1 MHSASQASELQRGG
15 IGSTKDAEENAGEV
29 EVVEKEG
36 QQWRMWAEEEVAASA
51 ERVWGVVS
59 QFCSAEAW
67 LVGLNTCEKVEGE
80 ERIAGCVRLCKGSSD
95 FSAGGLTATGAVPRA
110 GGTGEWT
117 PAVVDAQAPKNW
129 SREKLLRLDD
139 SEMLLSYEVLD
150 SNLDLRGYSA
160 HLQVVNAGTSS
171 SSRSSSP
178 TESYSCCTL
187 RWTAQMD
194 PIPFTSKDR
203 ISDLLL
209 EVFRRNVQKLRH
221 IVCTS

>member
-1 MHSASQASELQRGG
+1 MHSASQASELQSSGAE
-15 IGSTKDAEENAGEV
+15 SEKDAEESAGEV
-29 EVVEKEG
+29 EAVEKEG
-36 QQWRMWAEEEVAASA
+36 QQWTMWAEEEVAASA

-67 LVGLNTCEKVEGE
+67 LVGLDTCEKVEGE

-95 FSAGGLTATGAVPRA
+95 FSAGGLIASGAVPPAGA

-117 PAVVDAQAPKNW
+117 PAVVAAQAPKNW
-129 SREKLLRLDD
+129 SRERLLRLDD

-150 SNLDLRGYSA
+150 SNLGLRGYSA

-171 SSRSSSP
+171 SSPS
-178 TESYSCCTL
+178 ELYSCCTL

-194 PIPFTSKDR
+194 PVPFTSKDR
-203 ISDLLL
+203 LSDLLRQ
-209 EVFRRNVQKLRH
+209 VFRRNVQKLRH